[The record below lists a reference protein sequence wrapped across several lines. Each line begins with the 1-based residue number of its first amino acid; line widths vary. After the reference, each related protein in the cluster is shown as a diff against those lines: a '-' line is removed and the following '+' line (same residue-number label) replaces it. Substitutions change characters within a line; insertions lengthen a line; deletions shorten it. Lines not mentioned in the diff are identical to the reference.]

1 MRKGLPIFILT
12 ACILCAFSCSR
23 KGLRTLDIMKEI
35 PVRKH
40 YNNFVGT
47 HITSDYIGRPKGPD
61 YPTEVDASFLIIY
74 QKGKK
79 AVVDMTI
86 SDNKG
91 KATDKYLYF
100 MKDSSKWKM
109 YAVATPT
116 LARLHERMKNEM
128 EAITA
133 GELDSLIAVYQHQEY
148 APFKS
153 KEEFSF
159 ILNSLRLKL
168 APDDSL
174 IAHFQRHKATFNQLL
189 KEVNKTSKSPE
200 TETPTLVDTRTPAYS
215 PLLISNVTTG
225 GFLPTECI
233 DFHILNDQVGY
244 LYTPRKKYLPELSP
258 DKVMMLRP
266 LGGGW
271 YLYKVA
277 IYL

>member
-12 ACILCAFSCSR
+12 ACILSAFSCSR
-23 KGLRTLDIMKEI
+23 KGLRLLDI
-35 PVRKH
+35 RKGIREQ
-40 YNNFVGT
+40 NLFNSFVDT
-47 HITSDYIGRPKGPD
+47 HITSDYVGRPKGPD
-61 YPTEVDASFLIIY
+61 YPNEIDASFLIIY

-91 KATDKYLYF
+91 KATDKYIYF
-100 MKDSSKWKM
+100 TKGSGQWKIE
-109 YAVATPT
+109 AVATPT

-133 GELDSLIAVYQHQEY
+133 GELDSLLTIYQHQENP
-148 APFKS
+148 PFKS

-168 APDDSL
+168 ASDDSL
-174 IAHFQRHKATFNQLL
+174 MAHFHRHKATFNQLL

-200 TETPTLVDTRTPAYS
+200 TETPTLVNTRTPAYS

-225 GFLPTECI
+225 GFLPAECI

-244 LYTPRKKYLPELSP
+244 LYTPRKKYLPELRP
-258 DKVMMLRP
+258 DKVIMLRS

-271 YLYKVA
+271 YLYKVN

>member
-12 ACILCAFSCSR
+12 ACIVCLSSCSR
-23 KGLRTLDIMKEI
+23 QALQPLDVAKAIFN
-35 PVRKH
+35 PTVSPDFVAKH
-40 YNNFVGT
+40 STG
-47 HITSDYIGRPKGPD
+47 DYSGHPNGQDFPNELN
-61 YPTEVDASFLIIY
+61 TSFLLI
-74 QKGKK
+74 QQSAKK
-79 AVVDMTI
+79 AVVAMTI
-86 SDNKG
+86 ANNNG

-100 MKDSSKWKM
+100 TKDSARWKM
-109 YAVATPT
+109 YALATPT

-133 GELDSLIAVYQHQEY
+133 NELDSLLTIYQHQEY
-148 APFKS
+148 APYKS

-174 IAHFQRHKATFNQLL
+174 VAHFYRHKATFNQLL

-200 TETPTLVDTRTPAYS
+200 TETPTLVNTRTPIYS

-225 GFLPTECI
+225 GFLPAECI

-244 LYTPRKKYLPELSP
+244 LYTPHKKYLPDLNP
-258 DKVMMLRP
+258 DKVMMLRS

>member
-12 ACILCAFSCSR
+12 ASLFCLSSY
-23 KGLRTLDIMKEI
+23 GQSLQPLDVAKAIFD
-35 PVRKH
+35 PHVSPDFAGKH
-40 YNNFVGT
+40 ATG
-47 HITSDYIGRPKGPD
+47 DYSGRPNGQDFPPETKL
-61 YPTEVDASFLIIY
+61 SFLPIY
-74 QKGKK
+74 QSKEK
-79 AVVDMTI
+79 AVVAMTI
-86 SDNKG
+86 ADNKG
-91 KATDKYLYF
+91 KATDKYLF
-100 MKDSSKWKM
+100 FTNDSAQWKM
-109 YAVATPT
+109 YAIATPT
-116 LARLHERMKNEM
+116 LARLHEHRKNEM

-133 GELDSLIAVYQHQEY
+133 TELDSLLAIYQHQEY

-174 IAHFQRHKATFNQLL
+174 VAHFYKHEATFKQLL

-200 TETPTLVDTRTPAYS
+200 TETPTLVNTRTPAYS

-225 GFLPTECI
+225 GFLPAKCI
-233 DFHILNDQVGY
+233 DFHIMNDQVGY
-244 LYTPRKKYLPELSP
+244 LYAPHKKYLPDLNP